1 MNSLLLG
8 QICFMSVIPK
18 YKGERVYKHYGSEVH
33 PQNWD
38 SIVIGSGIGG
48 MSCASALAHTGR
60 RVLVLEQHYI
70 PGGYTHS
77 FARKGYQW
85 DAGVHAIGE
94 MKPGKPPY
102 KWLNWLSNGNI
113 KMASLGNPYDRFWL
127 PEGEK
132 FAFPDTRKA
141 FIAALKERFPEQAE
155 KIEKY
160 FSYVYA
166 AANSSKAF
174 FALKMA
180 PEWMDKLGSGIGGKI
195 GRDWWALTVNEVF
208 DEIGIEGKLR
218 TLLSIHW
225 GYMGSIPRD
234 CSFAMHALTHVHFFN
249 GAYYPVDGSREFAA
263 QILGN
268 VIDHGGAVLTKA
280 SVKNILVEEKQAVG
294 VLMED
299 GGTFLATE
307 IISAAGAKNTVN
319 KLTPSHYLDTDWA
332 KQINAIPN
340 SPPYLCLNMGFKG
353 DIAAAGASA
362 ANLWLVDEWGND
374 RYYWNVN
381 DPDERAHILY
391 ISFPSLKDPNYDP
404 GRNEKHTGECV
415 TFIDWEVVSGWKDT
429 HEEDRPEDYMELKR
443 DIETRILKQ
452 LNERIPEIM
461 AHLDYFELSTPLTSL
476 FYCEA
481 NKGAIYGLS
490 ASPQRY
496 KCAKLRTRTPIKNF
510 YMTGVD
516 VGSLG
521 VVGGMSSGILTAA
534 TIEKKLVKQL
544 L

>member
-1 MNSLLLG
+1 
-8 QICFMSVIPK
+8 MSVIPK
-18 YKGERVYKHYGSEVH
+18 YKGERVYQHYGTEQV

-70 PGGYTHS
+70 PGGFTHS
-77 FARKGYQW
+77 YARKGYQW

-102 KWLNWLSNGNI
+102 KWLQWLGNGNI
-113 KMASLGNPYDRFWL
+113 EMVSLGNPYDRFWL
-127 PEGEK
+127 PEGDS
-132 FAFPDTRKA
+132 FAFPDTRRE
-141 FIAALKERFPEQAE
+141 FVAALKAKYPQQTAE
-155 KIEKY
+155 IDKY

-166 AANSSKAF
+166 AANAAKAF

-195 GRDWWALTVNEVF
+195 GKDWWGMTVDQVF
-208 DEIGIEGKLR
+208 DEVGIKGKLR
-218 TLLSIHW
+218 TILSIHW

-249 GAYYPVDGSREFAA
+249 GAYYPKNGSREFAA
-263 QILGN
+263 QFLGN
-268 VIDHGGAVLTKA
+268 VIDHGGKVLTKA
-280 SVKNILVEEKQAVG
+280 SVKQVLMEGQKAVG
-294 VLMED
+294 VLMSD
-299 GGTFLATE
+299 GGTFLAKE

-319 KLTPSHYLDTDWA
+319 KLCPPSYANTDWA
-332 KQINAIPN
+332 KAINAIPN
-340 SPPYLCLNMGFKG
+340 SPPYICLNLGFKG
-353 DIAAAGASA
+353 DIKLAGASA

-381 DPDERAHILY
+381 NPDERAHILY
-391 ISFPSLKDPNYDP
+391 ISFPSLKDPNHKAGP
-404 GRNEKHTGECV
+404 QEKHTGECV
-415 TFIDWEVVSGWKDT
+415 TFISWDVVKQWEDT
-429 HEEDRPEDYMELKR
+429 HEEDRPEDYLEFKR
-443 DIETRILKQ
+443 DIESRILAQ
-452 LNERIPEIM
+452 LQEQIPEIM

-481 NKGAIYGLS
+481 NRGAIYGLS
-490 ASPQRY
+490 ATPQRY

-534 TIEKKLVKQL
+534 TIEKSLVTKLF
-544 L
+544 